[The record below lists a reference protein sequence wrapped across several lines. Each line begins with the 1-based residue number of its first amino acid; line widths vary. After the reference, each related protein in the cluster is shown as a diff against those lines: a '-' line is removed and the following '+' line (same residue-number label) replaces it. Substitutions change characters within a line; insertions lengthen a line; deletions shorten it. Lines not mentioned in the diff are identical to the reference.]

1 MIDREER
8 EALDRALDR
17 MARKKNRASSGDD
30 AQDEASNSEDAS
42 ARATTSDGRKS
53 GGGGGV
59 NARMREVHLELA
71 VRFILNAP
79 PEEIEDTNRLFFLV
93 EQAHWYYEDFTRER
107 EPGLPT
113 RTFEAF
119 SKELFQNVP
128 ALKSKLKNFDD
139 TLKAFKTYKFSI
151 PTCGAVLL
159 NPTMD
164 KCLMVKGWGKFSKSL
179 GFPKGKCDAN
189 ETEEE
194 CAAREV
200 EEEIGVNIR
209 DFIVPEDKVI
219 FYRKRAPGSN
229 FLQKNTLF
237 MIQGISEE
245 TKFLTHTRKE
255 IGDIVWNPISI
266 FEHGG
271 NGLKLKYGSVVPVLR
286 SIVDWVKSRKA
297 AQPQPRTNKVVAPQS
312 PAANR
317 ATAMTLQELE
327 NELLASAAD
336 EVEDEPEDEDAGV
349 PYKPFAALENFKF
362 NKSAIMQPFVRG

>member
-1 MIDREER
+1 
-8 EALDRALDR
+8 
-17 MARKKNRASSGDD
+17 MARKKNRASSGED

-42 ARATTSDGRKS
+42 ADATTSDGRKN
-53 GGGGGV
+53 GGVGSV

-79 PEEIEDTNRLFFLV
+79 PEEIEDANRLFFLA

-107 EPGLPT
+107 EKGLPT
-113 RTFEAF
+113 RSFDVFA
-119 SKELFQNVP
+119 KELFQNVP
-128 ALKSKLKNFDD
+128 SLKSKLKNFDD
-139 TLKAFKTYKFSI
+139 KLKAFKTYKFSI

-164 KCLMVKGWGKFSKSL
+164 KCLMVKGWGKLSNSL

-209 DFIVPEDKVI
+209 DFIVPEDKVV
-219 FYRKRAPGSN
+219 FYRKRTPGN
-229 FLQKNTLF
+229 KELQKNTLF

-266 FEHGG
+266 FERGG
-271 NGLKLKYGSVVPVLR
+271 GSGMKLKYGSVVPVLR
-286 SIVDWVKSRKA
+286 SIVERVKARKA
-297 AQPQPRTNKVVAPQS
+297 AQPQPRTNEVVAPQS

-327 NELLASAAD
+327 NELLASAVD
-336 EVEDEPEDEDAGV
+336 EDETEDEEGV

-362 NKSAIMQPFVRG
+362 DKSAIMQPFVRG